1 MIDKALHLLELT
13 LLALVLFLEAKSYIR
28 NYNAQ
33 SNLEQTAARLE
44 REQAETEARCQRIA
58 DTCID
63 IIANERWE

>member
-28 NYNAQ
+28 SYNAE
-33 SNLEQTAARLE
+33 SEIKQTAARLE

>member
-1 MIDKALHLLELT
+1 MIDKTLHLLELA

-28 NYNAQ
+28 SYNAQ
-33 SNLEQTAARLE
+33 SKLEQTAARIE